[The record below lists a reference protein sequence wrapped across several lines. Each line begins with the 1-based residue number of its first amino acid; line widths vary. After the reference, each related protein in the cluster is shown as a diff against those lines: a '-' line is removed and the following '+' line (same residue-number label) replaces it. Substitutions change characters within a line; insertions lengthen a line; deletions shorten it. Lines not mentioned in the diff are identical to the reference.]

1 MYKENAQAL
10 YDIVN
15 WLVATTKLTAVF
27 NYDVKSVDSYP
38 FAKVSVMDGDND
50 FFDTNENELVSTY
63 RISVINQNTNIVNSE
78 PVMRELA
85 DQIILEL
92 NKKTNVTLSWTVV
105 YMKVTNIAWGWS
117 ETNESIRICDIIVEV
132 KENILLS

>member
-1 MYKENAQAL
+1 
-10 YDIVN
+10 
-15 WLVATTKLTAVF
+15 
-27 NYDVKSVDSYP
+27 
-38 FAKVSVMDGDND
+38 MDGDND

-63 RISVINQNTNIVNSE
+63 RISVINQNTDIVNSE

-92 NKKTNVTLSWTVV
+92 NKKTNVTLSGSVV

-117 ETNESIRICDIIVEV
+117 ETNESIRICDIIIEV
-132 KENILLS
+132 KENVLLS